1 MMSLFFVC
9 VALGSMRFS
18 QCIGLLRR
26 FIQCIGLLSL
36 PAPPL
41 GPLPKVHVAV
51 GGRGGD
57 AARATAEQ
65 REPSELIPVPTAI
78 FATEPC
84 ATSVKERERASKQV
98 SEQAS
103 EREIYTIT

>member
-9 VALGSMRFS
+9 VALGSM
-18 QCIGLLRR
+18 R

-57 AARATAEQ
+57 AARAIAQQ
-65 REPSELIPVPTAI
+65 REPSEPIPLPTAI

-84 ATSVKERERASKQV
+84 ATSVKGRERASKRV
-98 SEQAS
+98 R
-103 EREIYTIT
+103 ERYTR